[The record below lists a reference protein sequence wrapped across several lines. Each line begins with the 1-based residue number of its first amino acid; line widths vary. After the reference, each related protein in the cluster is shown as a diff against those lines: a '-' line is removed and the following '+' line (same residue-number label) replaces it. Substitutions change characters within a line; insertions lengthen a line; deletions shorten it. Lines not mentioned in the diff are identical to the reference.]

1 MAEDVFSGT
10 REALCFDGQLP
21 TTRLGTAG
29 KVDLGYCHRAFKKAS
44 KYFTEYSILKSLN
57 SIRRIRIDPL
67 FVFRVANSKLDILG

>member
-29 KVDLGYCHRAFKKAS
+29 NVDLGYCHSTFKTAS
-44 KYFTEYSILKSLN
+44 KYFAEYSILKSLN
-57 SIRRIRIDPL
+57 SIRINPL